1 MKNKIV
7 VDGVEY
13 FRETPEMAEMKKVV
27 ERYEWLKADIE
38 HELQNAQAL
47 YDNMKE
53 EGLSFGT
60 VEAEGYVRCA
70 KLMVN
75 LIKRVEEQEL

>member
-13 FRETPEMAEMKKVV
+13 FRETPEMTEMKKVA
-27 ERYEWLKADIE
+27 ERYEWLKSDIE
-38 HELQNAQAL
+38 RELENAQAL

-53 EGLSFGT
+53 EGLNFGT
-60 VEAEGYVRCA
+60 VEAEGYLRCA

-75 LIKRVEEQEL
+75 LIKQVEDQEL